1 MNNFTI
7 VYRILKALEAS
18 MDSDRFDADAI
29 SAERLKITES
39 RRDKLLIQLYKAG
52 YIENL
57 HVKTYVGEVFPTV
70 QILPNATITLKGLE
84 YLEENSLMN
93 KAKDFIK
100 EAKDF
105 IPGL

>member
-18 MDSDRFDADAI
+18 MNSDEFDADAI
-29 SAERLKITES
+29 SAERLKITEN
-39 RRDKLLIQLYKAG
+39 RRDKLLIQLLNAG

-57 HVKTYVGEVFPTV
+57 HVKKYVDEVFPTV
-70 QILPNATITLKGLE
+70 QILPDTTITLKGLE
-84 YLEENSLMN
+84 YLEENSLMS

>member
-18 MDSDRFDADAI
+18 MDSDKFDADAI
-29 SAERLKITES
+29 SAERLKITEN
-39 RRDKLLIQLYKAG
+39 RRDKLLIQLLNAG

-57 HVKTYVGEVFPTV
+57 HVKKYVDEVFPTV
-70 QILPNATITLKGLE
+70 QILPDTTITLKGLE
-84 YLEENSLMN
+84 YLEENSLMS

>member
-1 MNNFTI
+1 MNNFTVI
-7 VYRILKALEAS
+7 YRILKALEAS
-18 MDSDRFDADAI
+18 MDSDTFDESAI
-29 SAERLKITES
+29 SSKRLKISEN
-39 RRDKLLIQLYKAG
+39 RRNKLLLQLYKSG

-57 HVKTYVGEVFPTV
+57 YISKHVDETFPSVAVLSDT
-70 QILPNATITLKGLE
+70 TITIKGLE
-84 YLEENSLMN
+84 YLEENSLMS

>member
-1 MNNFTI
+1 MNNFTVI
-7 VYRILKALEAS
+7 YRILKALEAS
-18 MDSDRFDADAI
+18 MDSESFDEEMI
-29 SAERLKITES
+29 SPERLKVSEI
-39 RRDKLLIQLYKAG
+39 RRNKLLIQLYNAG

-57 HVKTYVGEVFPTV
+57 YVKKYADEVFPTV
-70 QILPNATITLKGLE
+70 RVLENTTITIKGLE
-84 YLEENSLMN
+84 YLEENSLMS

>member
-1 MNNFTI
+1 
-7 VYRILKALEAS
+7 
-18 MDSDRFDADAI
+18 MDSDKFDADAI
-29 SAERLKITES
+29 SAERLKITEN
-39 RRDKLLIQLYKAG
+39 RRDKLLIQLLNAG

-57 HVKTYVGEVFPTV
+57 HVKKYVDEVFPTV
-70 QILPNATITLKGLE
+70 QILPDTTITLKGLE
-84 YLEENSLMN
+84 YLEENSLMS